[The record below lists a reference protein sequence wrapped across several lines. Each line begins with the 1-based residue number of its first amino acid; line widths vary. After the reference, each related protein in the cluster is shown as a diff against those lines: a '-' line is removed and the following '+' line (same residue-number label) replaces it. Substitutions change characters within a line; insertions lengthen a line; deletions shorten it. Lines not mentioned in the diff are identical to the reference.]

1 MKPRVKKPAPFRLTP
16 AGLAG
21 SFALLLLCL
30 MGAVFSF
37 TSAFAVPLIPRLLA
51 AVCAGWALVTLLTW
65 SLPRRWWA
73 LPLALSAA
81 AWGYGLWKLW
91 DALVLGEIA
100 LRCAVVNT
108 FCTSLSLDGFIQPI
122 AQLPEETWAL
132 CATLLASMAALPL
145 ALLLG
150 LAILR
155 AQSFWF
161 VFWVT
166 LPFVLAPLCISVTPG
181 WLPLMALLLGWMTLG
196 LTSLVRRRDPAGTA
210 RLTLLVLPAGAALL
224 ALLTL
229 ALPQEDYQRPA
240 WADDALDGFQNWANH
255 LDVALGEGDGPFGL
269 FGGGGSLADADGSVD
284 LSHTG
289 PLRFSGRT
297 VLEVDTDLRG
307 RIYLRGFSGAEYDG
321 ESWQPL
327 DDSAYGDLFLE
338 EGEESFAY
346 MSSSSVYWPSLEGFQ
361 PMNFPALAD
370 REANPGKEYAKVTV
384 RNVGADPGYVYTP
397 YHILTTP
404 DELGGAEFVND
415 SHLARAEN
423 IWTHTLYIQ
432 PGVDPTDE
440 LVGLDGDAALAE
452 QVYREFVYANY
463 GASAPLPA
471 ASHHAALEAVGEISD
486 DLLEAMYGGDVF
498 TPAQLAY
505 QDAVFRMEQEYS
517 VQALRE
523 VQLALAGLV
532 AEYLDQIAEYDP
544 DTPATPEGEDYV
556 SYFLTESRRGYC
568 MHFASAATL
577 MLRTLG
583 MPARYVVGYVADV
596 PASGHVNVPDSA
608 AHAWVEIYLDGYGWE
623 PVEVTP
629 AYAGSAPGQSLTTE
643 PTPTPTATPTPSA
656 TPSASAAPAPSAAPS
671 AAPGPG
677 EDSGVEIDP
686 RVVLIPLAVLLV
698 VLAFPARRALG
709 RAARRRRFRQENTNR
724 AVIAVYR
731 WMLRLE
737 RRGGQMPEVVAELAK
752 KAAFSP
758 HALTEEERQAALA
771 AAREAAERL
780 DVALP
785 RWKKLWCR
793 YVLGAL

>member
-37 TSAFAVPLIPRLLA
+37 TSAFAVPLVPRLLA
-51 AVCAGWALVTLLTW
+51 AACVGWALAALLTW

-81 AWGYGLWKLW
+81 AWGYGLWRLW

-132 CATLLASMAALPL
+132 CATLLVSAAALPL

-150 LAILR
+150 LAIFR
-155 AQSFWF
+155 ARSFWF

-255 LDVALGEGDGPFGL
+255 LDVALGEGNGPFGL

-327 DDSAYGDLFLE
+327 NDSAYGDLFLE
-338 EGEESFAY
+338 EGEGDPFQY
-346 MSSSSVYWPSLEGFQ
+346 MGPSSVYWPSLEGFQ

-423 IWTHTLYIQ
+423 VWTHTLYIQ

-440 LVGLDGDAALAE
+440 LELEGAAAQAE
-452 QVYREFVYANY
+452 QYYFNFVYSNY
-463 GASAPLPA
+463 TAVPEESYN
-471 ASHHAALEAVGEISD
+471 ALLNAGTRIYNDLMEA
-486 DLLEAMYGGDVF
+486 LHGGDVL
-498 TPAQLAY
+498 TPAQLVY
-505 QDAVFRMEQEYS
+505 QDAAVHFNSDDFDLFRREYS
-517 VQALRE
+517 
-523 VQLALAGLV
+523 LAMAGLV
-532 AEYLDQIAEYDP
+532 AEYLGQIAEYDP

-577 MLRTLG
+577 LLRTFG
-583 MPARYVVGYVADV
+583 IPARYVVGYVADV

-656 TPSASAAPAPSAAPS
+656 APSASAAPAPSAAPS

-677 EDSGVEIDP
+677 EGVGVEIDL
-686 RVVLIPLAVLLV
+686 RVALIPLAVLLV

-731 WMLRLE
+731 WMRRLE

-758 HALTEEERQAALA
+758 HTLTEEERQAALA
-771 AAREAAERL
+771 AAQEAAERL

-793 YVLGAL
+793 YGLGML

>member
-1 MKPRVKKPAPFRLTP
+1 MKKRVKKAAPFRLTP

-37 TSAFAVPLIPRLLA
+37 TSAFAVPLVPRLLA
-51 AVCAGWALVTLLTW
+51 AACLGWALAALLTW

-81 AWGYGLWKLW
+81 AWGYGLWRLW

-132 CATLLASMAALPL
+132 CVTLLVSAAALPL

-150 LAILR
+150 LAIFR
-155 AQSFWF
+155 ARSFWF

-196 LTSLVRRRDPAGTA
+196 LTSLVRRRDPAGAA

-229 ALPQEDYQRPA
+229 AMPQEDYQRPA

-297 VLEVDTDLRG
+297 VLTVDTDLRG

-327 DDSAYGDLFLE
+327 NDSAYGDLFLE
-338 EGEESFAY
+338 EGEGDPFQY
-346 MSSSSVYWPSLEGFQ
+346 MGPSSVYWPSLEGFQ

-423 IWTHTLYIQ
+423 IWTHTL
-432 PGVDPTDE
+432 
-440 LVGLDGDAALAE
+440 
-452 QVYREFVYANY
+452 
-463 GASAPLPA
+463 
-471 ASHHAALEAVGEISD
+471 
-486 DLLEAMYGGDVF
+486 
-498 TPAQLAY
+498 
-505 QDAVFRMEQEYS
+505 
-517 VQALRE
+517 
-523 VQLALAGLV
+523 
-532 AEYLDQIAEYDP
+532 
-544 DTPATPEGEDYV
+544 
-556 SYFLTESRRGYC
+556 
-568 MHFASAATL
+568 
-577 MLRTLG
+577 
-583 MPARYVVGYVADV
+583 
-596 PASGHVNVPDSA
+596 
-608 AHAWVEIYLDGYGWE
+608 
-623 PVEVTP
+623 
-629 AYAGSAPGQSLTTE
+629 
-643 PTPTPTATPTPSA
+643 
-656 TPSASAAPAPSAAPS
+656 
-671 AAPGPG
+671 
-677 EDSGVEIDP
+677 
-686 RVVLIPLAVLLV
+686 
-698 VLAFPARRALG
+698 
-709 RAARRRRFRQENTNR
+709 
-724 AVIAVYR
+724 
-731 WMLRLE
+731 
-737 RRGGQMPEVVAELAK
+737 
-752 KAAFSP
+752 
-758 HALTEEERQAALA
+758 
-771 AAREAAERL
+771 
-780 DVALP
+780 
-785 RWKKLWCR
+785 
-793 YVLGAL
+793 

>member
-1 MKPRVKKPAPFRLTP
+1 MKKRTRGAAPFRLTP
-16 AGLAG
+16 AALAG
-21 SFALLLLCL
+21 NAVLLLLCL
-30 MGAVFSF
+30 FGAVFSF
-37 TSAFAVPLIPRLLA
+37 LSAFDVPTEPRLLA
-51 AVCAGWALVTLLTW
+51 VICLAWAGIAVLTW
-65 SLPRRWWA
+65 SLPRRWWV
-73 LPLALSAA
+73 LPLFLSAA
-81 AWGYGLWKLW
+81 AWGYGLWRLW
-91 DALVLGEIA
+91 DYLVLGEIA

-108 FCTSLSLDGFIQPI
+108 FCASLGLDGFIRPI
-122 AQLPEETWAL
+122 AQLPDGVWAL
-132 CATLLASMAALPL
+132 SAALLAAAAALPL

-150 LAILR
+150 LAIFR
-155 AQSFWF
+155 ARSFWF

-166 LPFVLAPLCISVTPG
+166 LPFVLAPLCISVTPA
-181 WLPLMALLLGWMTLG
+181 WPPLMALLLGWMVLG
-196 LTSLVRRRDPAGTA
+196 LTSLIRRRDPAGAA
-210 RLTLLVLPAGAALL
+210 RLTLLALPAGAALL
-224 ALLTL
+224 ALLTV
-229 ALPQEDYQRPA
+229 ALPRESYQRPA
-240 WADDALDGFQNWANH
+240 WADEALDGFQNWAAH
-255 LDVALGEGDGPFGL
+255 VDVGLFSGGGPFGL
-269 FGGGGSLADADGSVD
+269 FGGGGSLAGSDGSVD
-284 LSHTG
+284 LANAG
-289 PLRFSGRT
+289 PLDFSGRT

-307 RIYLRGFSGAEYDG
+307 RIYLRGLSGAVYDG
-321 ESWQPL
+321 GSWQPL
-327 DDSAYGDLFLE
+327 DDAAYGDMFLE
-338 EGEESFAY
+338 EGEEPFAY
-346 MSSSSVYWPSLEGFQ
+346 MSSSSIYWPSLEGFQ

-471 ASHHAALEAVGEISD
+471 ASHHAVLEAMEEISN

-498 TPAQLAY
+498 TPAQLAH

-523 VQLALAGLV
+523 LHLALAGLV

-568 MHFASAATL
+568 MHFATAATL
-577 MLRTLG
+577 MLRALG
-583 MPARYVVGYVADV
+583 VPARYVAGYVADV
-596 PASGHVNVPDSA
+596 PSSGHVNVPDSA
-608 AHAWVEIYLDGYGWE
+608 AHAWVEIYLEGYGWE

-629 AYAGSAPGQSLTTE
+629 AYAGGTPGQSLTTE
-643 PTPTPTATPTPSA
+643 PTPTPEATPTPSA
-656 TPSASAAPAPSAAPS
+656 APSASAAPTPSAAPS

-677 EDSGVEIDP
+677 EGTGAELDL
-686 RVVLIPLAVLLV
+686 RVIAVPLLILLA

-709 RAARRRRFRQENTNR
+709 RAARERRFRQESTNR
-724 AVIAVYR
+724 AVIAAY
-731 WMLRLE
+731 LQLKKLE
-737 RRGGQMPEVVAELAK
+737 RWGGEMPEEVAELAK
-752 KAAFSP
+752 KARFSQ
-758 HALTEEERQAALA
+758 HTLTEEEREQAVS
-771 AAREAAERL
+771 AARASAGRV
-780 DVALP
+780 DRALP
-785 RWKKLWCR
+785 WYKRLWCR
-793 YVLGAL
+793 YVLGLL